1 MEVQDW
7 HEMKKK
13 MKEKEETKQ
22 VLGTKQILIPMDRSE
37 FWCSTV
43 NGSHYFVQNFELQE
57 PRYETKQVLFWVGE
71 KIELEK
77 WVIRISLSYEI

>member
-7 HEMKKK
+7 HEMKKKK

-37 FWCSTV
+37 F
-43 NGSHYFVQNFELQE
+43 
-57 PRYETKQVLFWVGE
+57 
-71 KIELEK
+71 
-77 WVIRISLSYEI
+77 

>member
-1 MEVQDW
+1 
-7 HEMKKK
+7 